1 MGEVE
6 VGGVSR
12 TVGLQ
17 LVPQAQA
24 GDYVLIH
31 TGYAIGVIDEEEA
44 QESLRLLSQIARGGE
59 E

>member
-1 MGEVE
+1 M
-6 VGGVSR
+6 SR

-17 LVPQAQA
+17 LVPQAQV

-44 QESLRLLSQIARGGE
+44 QESLRLLNQIARGGE